1 MRSTLFFATLLLVAA
16 LAALFVERHRSAP
29 AASAAVTRGTA
40 TLVGDSLNVGVER
53 YLPDALPHW
62 TIVANDRVGRTTD
75 EGIAELEAH
84 RPVLSSHVVVSLGT
98 NDPAD
103 VPGFRAD
110 VARVLELIGPSRC
123 VAWATIWRNGKPD
136 DAFNDVLRAAAE
148 SNHRVRLVEWAAMVE
163 EHPDWLAGDQLHG
176 NETGYRERARAVAAA
191 TRSCTPAVNLTAQ

>member
-1 MRSTLFFATLLLVAA
+1 M
-16 LAALFVERHRSAP
+16 
-29 AASAAVTRGTA
+29 TRGTA

-75 EGIAELEAH
+75 EGIAELEDH
-84 RPVLSSHVVVSLGT
+84 RPALSSHVVVSLGT
-98 NDPAD
+98 NDPVD

-136 DAFNDVLRAAAE
+136 DAFNDVLRAAAD
-148 SNHRVRLVEWAAMVE
+148 SNHRVRLVEWAAMLE
-163 EHPDWLAGDQLHG
+163 KHPDWLAGDGLHG

-191 TRSCTPAVNLTAQ
+191 TTSCTPAVNLTAQ

>member
-1 MRSTLFFATLLLVAA
+1 MRSTLFFAALLLVAA
-16 LAALFVERHRSAP
+16 MAALLVERHRRAP
-29 AASAAVTRGTA
+29 ASAAVTRGAT

-53 YLPDALPHW
+53 YLSNALPHW

-84 RPVLSSHVVVSLGT
+84 RTALASHVVVSLGT
-98 NDPAD
+98 NDPVD

-136 DAFNDVLRAAAE
+136 DAFNDVLRAAAD

-163 EHPDWLAGDQLHG
+163 QHPGWLAGDHLHG

>member
-1 MRSTLFFATLLLVAA
+1 MRTTFLFAALLLIAA
-16 LAALFVERHRSAP
+16 LAALLVERHRSATTTTV
-29 AASAAVTRGTA
+29 ATRGTA

-53 YLPDALPHW
+53 YVPAALPHW
-62 TIVANDRVGRTTD
+62 KIVTNDLVGRTTA
-75 EGIAELEAH
+75 EGIDELEAG
-84 RPVLSSHVVVSLGT
+84 RPPLSPDVVVSLGT

-110 VARVLELIGPSRC
+110 VARVLELIGPNRC
-123 VAWATIWRNGKPD
+123 VIWATIWRNGKPD

-148 SNHRVRLVEWAAMVE
+148 SNHRLRLVEWAAMVGA
-163 EHPDWLAGDQLHG
+163 HPEWLAGDHLHG